1 MYQTRM
7 PVFSPGP
14 RWVLHGNSISIATS
28 HLVLTSSK
36 GESGVLSYAEIEA
49 RIKMYDL
56 DAIHDKTAGV
66 KYLTFDENQW
76 VSYDDQETLQTK
88 VDFANEQG

>member
-1 MYQTRM
+1 M
-7 PVFSPGP
+7 
-14 RWVLHGNSISIATS
+14 
-28 HLVLTSSK
+28 
-36 GESGVLSYAEIEA
+36 LSYAEIEA